1 LVVADLESPELD
13 PADAHYLR
21 SVLRLRP
28 GEAVSATDGRG
39 GFRRLVWRGGG
50 ALDAEG
56 EVVREPRRVPTITVA
71 FAPVKGDR
79 PEWAVQKL
87 TELGVD
93 RVVLLRTDRTV
104 VRWEG
109 DRAAGHLERLGRIA
123 RGALMQSRGRWLPE
137 LDTAEFGSFTGAD
150 RDGTCMATPAGAAGP
165 SLDRPTVLVG
175 PEGGWSVGEESS
187 GLEKVGLGPNVLRAE
202 TAAVVAG
209 VLLCSLRAGLVSP
222 A

>member
-1 LVVADLESPELD
+1 VLD
-13 PADAHYLR
+13 PD
-21 SVLRLRP
+21 
-28 GEAVSATDGRG
+28 GE
-39 GFRRLVWRGGG
+39 L
-50 ALDAEG
+50 L
-56 EVVREPRRVPTITVA
+56 REPLRQPTITVA

-79 PEWAVQKL
+79 PDWAVQKL

-93 RVVLLRTDRTV
+93 RVVLLRTERSV

-137 LDTAEFGSFTGAD
+137 LESAEFQSFTGARRD
-150 RDGTCMATPAGAAGP
+150 RMCMATPDCAAGP

-175 PEGGWSVGEESS
+175 PEGGWSLVEESS

-209 VLLCSLRAGLVSP
+209 VLLCSMRAGLVSS